1 MNAPEPVHLSEPR
14 LLSEPRVAV
23 VPDWPA
29 AAEAVVA
36 GGGRVVPVEDAE
48 ALVWVD
54 WSGPD
59 RLGALLDEHPDIRWV
74 HLPGAGIESFLDAGL
89 QSERRVMTCSKGAHS
104 SLIAEHAL
112 ALALAGLHSLGPSA
126 RASSWQPTRVTTLAE
141 QPVTIVGGG
150 GIATALVGLLLPFRA
165 RVTVVRRH
173 PELVPGAA
181 RTLTTG
187 SLHDALADARLV
199 VLALALTAETRH
211 IIGAA
216 EMARMDKRAWLVN
229 VSRGGHVDT
238 AALVDALERKVIGGA
253 ALDVTDP
260 EPLPEGHRLWNL
272 PNCIITPHDAGSSG
286 AVMALLAARVQ
297 DNVRRFGAG
306 EPLAGIVD
314 LEAGY

>member
-1 MNAPEPVHLSEPR
+1 VNPSEPVH
-14 LLSEPRVAV
+14 LSEPRVAV
-23 VPDWPA
+23 VPDWPL

-59 RLGALLDEHPDIRWV
+59 RLGALLEEHPRIRWV

-89 QSERRVMTCSKGAHS
+89 QSESRVMTCSKGAHS

-112 ALALAGLHSLGPSA
+112 ALALAGLHSLGASA
-126 RASSWQPTRVTTLAE
+126 RASSWQPTRVTTLVE

-150 GIATALVGLLLPFRA
+150 GIATALVGLLFPFRA

-173 PELVPGAA
+173 PESVPGAA

-199 VLALALTAETRH
+199 VLALALTAQTRH

-216 EMARMDKRAWLVN
+216 ELARMYERAWLVN

-238 AALVDALERKVIGGA
+238 GALVDALERKVIGGA

-260 EPLPEGHRLWNL
+260 EPLPEGHRLWSL

-306 EPLAGIVD
+306 EPLLGIVD